1 MDALLSDIRF
11 AIRSLGKSKTFTV
24 VALLSLA
31 LGIGVNVTVF
41 SMVSALA
48 FRPLPYVEPDRL
60 VDVSEWSATKLCAG
74 CGVGTSY
81 DGFLDWRS
89 MARSFTAM
97 GAYSER
103 PFNVSGIED
112 AERIGGALVSADVF
126 DLLGVH
132 PAVGRDF
139 QAEDDSVGAA
149 PVVLLSNGLWSRR
162 YGADRRIIGQPIRVN
177 GVPHTVIGVMPPR
190 FGFPEFAQLWVP
202 FVPNAA
208 GSPRDARDFGVVA
221 RLASGVT
228 VEKAN
233 AEMTV
238 IAKALE
244 QRYPETQREWTARV
258 SPFRT
263 AFQDAPPALYAA
275 MLGAVT
281 FVLLIVCANLA
292 GLLLARGTQ
301 RQREIAIRLALGASR
316 KQIVRHLLTESVL
329 LAIAGGALGLLVAVW
344 SVDFAV
350 QAIGRQAPFYVHF
363 GIDSVTLL
371 YCAGVSILT
380 GLIFG
385 LLPALRTSAPD
396 VHRTLK
402 EASTTVRRS
411 RARGLLVI
419 GELALAMVLLAG
431 AGAMIKSFV
440 TVSAPERGYDDRGLL
455 SGDLEFLDARYDDL
469 SQARVAQSQILQ
481 RLESVPGVTSV
492 ASDRFEFVAGFGRT
506 DQKIRVEGREALPD
520 GVSPRFYHVVSPGYF
535 ATIKLPIVAGRGFTD
550 QDRAGST
557 PVVMINRRLAETLWP
572 NESPLGRRIKLGTA
586 DSLPWLTIVGV
597 TGDITGGNRSATQ
610 RRNYAYVPAEQAPGR
625 RPTLMI
631 RAHADAAKLIPA
643 IRAAVRAVD
652 PDLPIQ
658 ALQTTEQRRH
668 DTYWPY
674 QLFAIAMSVF
684 AGFAI
689 LLAAVGLY
697 GVIAYDTTQRTR
709 EIGVRMAL
717 GADAGRVIALV
728 AGQGGQLVILGVVTG
743 TAGATL
749 LLGALRAAFVGTSP
763 VDPVVFALVALLLAL
778 VAMSAIWLPARRA
791 ARIDPLHALRAE

>member
-48 FRPLPYVEPDRL
+48 FKPLPYVEPDRL
-60 VDVSEWSATKLCAG
+60 VDVSEWSATKLCSG

-89 MARSFTAM
+89 RARSFTAM

-103 PFNVSGIED
+103 PFNVSGVED

-126 DLLGVH
+126 DILGVH
-132 PAVGRDF
+132 PTLGRDF
-139 QAEDDSVGAA
+139 QAEDDRVGAA
-149 PVVLLSNGLWSRR
+149 PVVLLSDGLWSRR
-162 YGADRRIIGQPIRVN
+162 YGADRRIIGQSIRVN
-177 GVPHTVIGVMPPR
+177 GVPHTVIGVMPPG

-238 IAKALE
+238 IAKSLE
-244 QRYPETQREWTARV
+244 QRYPDTQREWTARV
-258 SPFRT
+258 SPFRA
-263 AFQDAPPALYAA
+263 AFQDSPPALYAA

-316 KQIVRHLLTESVL
+316 KQIVRHLLTESIVL
-329 LAIAGGALGLLVAVW
+329 AVAGGALGLLVAVW

-363 GIDSVTLL
+363 GIDAVTLL
-371 YCAGVSILT
+371 YCAGVSIVT
-380 GLIFG
+380 GLVFG

-402 EASTTVRRS
+402 ESTPTVRRS

-419 GELALAMVLLAG
+419 GEIALAMVLLAG

-455 SGDLEFLDARYDDL
+455 SGDLEFLDARYDDIA
-469 SQARVAQSQILQ
+469 QARVAQGQILQ
-481 RLESVPGVTSV
+481 RLRSVPGVTSV

-506 DQKIRVEGREALPD
+506 DQTIRAEGRAALPD

-535 ATIKLPIVAGRGFTD
+535 TTIRLPIVAGRGFTD

-557 PVVMINRRLAETLWP
+557 PVVMINRRLAEVLWP
-572 NESPLGRRIKLGTA
+572 NESPLGRRVKLGAA

-597 TGDITGGNRSATQ
+597 TGDITGGDRRATQ

-625 RPTLMI
+625 RPTLLI
-631 RAHADAAKLIPA
+631 RSHADGAKLIPA
-643 IRAAVRAVD
+643 IRAVVRAVD

-668 DTYWPY
+668 DNYWPY

-684 AGFAI
+684 AGFAV

-709 EIGVRMAL
+709 EIGIRMAL
-717 GADAGRVIALV
+717 GADARRVIALV
-728 AGQGGQLVILGVVTG
+728 AGQGGRLVVLGVITG
-743 TAGATL
+743 TAGAAL
-749 LLGALRAAFVGTSP
+749 LLRALRAAFVGTSP
-763 VDPVVFALVALLLAL
+763 VDPVVFALVASLLAL